1 MILHPLHLTNPDWQA
16 YNTLCLKM
24 FSESP
29 IRRLDAAGQKMTTS
43 TFLGSLLPVGQ
54 DEAIAQSIK
63 TGTAKHIYLGFM
75 ATEYQDSDIL
85 SMTACANIAIKEVD
99 PGLMLLSGTLKDWY
113 DVAVCLINKRSDVSG
128 VVYIH
133 LKRAGF
139 EAIFHGYEYDGKT
152 LKAKR

>member
-16 YNTLCLKM
+16 YNALCLKL

-29 IRRLDAAGQKMTTS
+29 IRRLDDKGLKMTPS
-43 TFLGSLLPVGQ
+43 TFLGTLLPWTN
-54 DEAIAQSIK
+54 DESISQSIR

-75 ATEYQDSDIL
+75 VTEYTSDEL
-85 SMTACANIAIKEVD
+85 LELAACADIAIKELD
-99 PGLMLLSGTLKDWY
+99 PGLSILSGTLKAWY
-113 DVAVCLINKRSDVSG
+113 DAAICTKSG
-128 VVYIH
+128 VIYAH

>member
-16 YNTLCLKM
+16 YNALCLKM

-29 IRRLDAAGQKMTTS
+29 IRRLDASGFKMTPS
-43 TFLGSLLPVGQ
+43 TFLGSLGHGSQ
-54 DEAIAQSIK
+54 DDVIAQSIK

-75 ATEYQDSDIL
+75 ATEYQDADIL
-85 SMTACANIAIKEVD
+85 AMTACANIAVKEVD

-113 DVAVCLINKRSDVSG
+113 DVAICLQSG
-128 VVYIH
+128 IIYGH

-139 EAIFHGYEYDGKT
+139 EAIFRGYEYDGKT
-152 LKAKR
+152 LKAKL